1 MPYFTAK
8 VCCLEICASM
18 VKCGLLT
25 TMFIHVRKKVSNF
38 DSGSGEK
45 GQNLCFMFYTAL
57 FGILLPLSD
66 FFLNMIFLLN

>member
-25 TMFIHVRKKVSNF
+25 TMFIHVRKKVSNY
-38 DSGSGEK
+38 DSVSGEK
-45 GQNLCFMFYTAL
+45 GQNLCFMFYTVWDLAST
-57 FGILLPLSD
+57 LS